1 MFRRYNQVDARKCQI
16 FNIKLN
22 FLLDL
27 DKNFNE
33 KVYKNFDIG
42 LIGLYFIIGETLK
55 INENRQSFRNFVNNQ
70 VSLAKFDINKCGTN
84 KISSQS
90 CYEKFSSQVNKSDEL
105 VKCDAES
112 IAPYHD
118 SDKAIFYGNI
128 EKKIAVGLNNMFGLL
143 KMNEN
148 FPHVNVMIQVSKV
161 NFVKTNCGITKR
173 TQNFHKQSHEKSQDS
188 DEYLICDVELN
199 VSWIKIIYAYMAI
212 FNDNTGKIVHDVENV
227 FDFLKNSQTCQ
238 FNSIYKNSEMKLFE
252 NNFEAAGKLQK
263 CWGYDSLYNSH
274 LNLSDKYHT
283 STMNLFVKIRF

>member
-16 FNIKLN
+16 FSIKLN

-27 DKNFNE
+27 DE

-42 LIGLYFIIGETLK
+42 LIGLFIIGETLK
-55 INENRQSFRNFVNNQ
+55 INENRQSLRNFVNNQ
-70 VSLAKFDINKCGTN
+70 VSLAKFDINKCETN

-90 CYEKFSSQVNKSDEL
+90 CYEKFSDQVNKSDEL
-105 VKCDAES
+105 VKCDVES
-112 IAPYHD
+112 IAPYHE

-128 EKKIAVGLNNMFGLL
+128 ENKLAVGLNNMFDLL
-143 KMNEN
+143 KMNESC
-148 FPHVNVMIQVSKV
+148 PHVNVVIQVSKD
-161 NFVKTNCGITKR
+161 NFGETNCGITKR
-173 TQNFHKQSHEKSQDS
+173 SQNFYRQSHNKPHDQMKNS

-199 VSWIKIIYAYMAI
+199 VNWIKIIYAYMAI

-227 FDFLKNSQTCQ
+227 FDFLNNSQTWQ
-238 FNSIYKNSEMKLFE
+238 FNSVYKNSEMKLFE
-252 NNFEAAGKLQK
+252 NNFEAPGKLQK

-283 STMNLFVKIRF
+283 STMKLFVKIRF